1 MKRQAI
7 EIPVKKEKESQN
19 MIADMY
25 KRREKLA
32 YIGFISLVLI
42 GVGFVFYSS
51 PSSTEQ
57 WLESVAL
64 LFPALMI
71 LGVAIASRNKY
82 NKVKGLAIPVS
93 NASIVD
99 LNHIVIK
106 KDAAWLPKLLV
117 FEKSGAFIGTFQI
130 KRIPWW
136 AYPILI
142 YKSSMITFFPIEMV
156 FTSNKGEIVFSC
168 RRKGF
173 KQSIVDII
181 SSDDEHVGSYIQ
193 EEFKSLVNIKG
204 ELRDRDGDLLLN
216 VKSSGFTGDFTLND
230 GDGHLWAR
238 FYNGRFPHEFT
249 TIFRDVYNDM
259 VEMSDR
265 LSEKHKILLLGMV
278 GYLFLNRNTR
288 E

>member
-7 EIPVKKEKESQN
+7 EIPAKKEKESQN
-19 MIADMY
+19 MIAEMY

-32 YIGFISLVLI
+32 YIAFIALVLI
-42 GVGFVFYSS
+42 GTGFVFYTS
-51 PSSTEQ
+51 PSSTEE
-57 WLESVAL
+57 WLESAAL
-64 LFPALMI
+64 FLPALMMAGI
-71 LGVAIASRNKY
+71 AIASRIKY
-82 NKVKGLAIPVS
+82 HKVKDVAIPVS
-93 NASIVD
+93 NANIVN

-136 AYPILI
+136 AYLVIF
-142 YKSSMITFFPIEMV
+142 YQSSLITFLPIQMV
-156 FTSNKGEIVFSC
+156 FTSNKGEVVFSC

-173 KQSIVDII
+173 KRSVVEILAPG
-181 SSDDEHVGSYIQ
+181 DEHIGSYIQ

-204 ELRDRDGDLLLN
+204 ELRDRDGDLLMN

-230 GDGHLWAR
+230 RDGHLWAR
-238 FYNGRFPHEFT
+238 FYNGIFPHEYT
-249 TIFRDVYNDM
+249 TIFRDVYNDI

-278 GYLFLNRNTR
+278 GYLFLNRNSR

>member
-1 MKRQAI
+1 
-7 EIPVKKEKESQN
+7 
-19 MIADMY
+19 MIAEMY
-25 KRREKLA
+25 KRREKLS
-32 YIGFISLVLI
+32 YIAFIALVLI
-42 GVGFVFYSS
+42 GTGFVLYTS
-51 PSSTEQ
+51 PSSTGD
-57 WLESVAL
+57 WLESVVL
-64 LFPALMI
+64 FFPALMMVGI
-71 LGVAIASRNKY
+71 AIASRIKY
-82 NKVKGLAIPVS
+82 QKVKDVAIPVS
-93 NASIVD
+93 NTNIVN

-106 KDAAWLPKLLV
+106 KDAAWLPKMLV

-136 AYPILI
+136 AYPIFI

-173 KQSIVDII
+173 KQSIVDIL
-181 SSDDEHVGSYIQ
+181 SAGDEHVGSYIQ

-238 FYNGRFPHEFT
+238 FYNGRFPHEYT